1 MPVLSRL
8 VMVSNRVIDLNAA
21 TQAGGVSVA
30 IYDTLARHPGF
41 WFGWNGKIEEEND
54 TAAPVTTTADG
65 HTTVTVSLTAD
76 DYNDYYLGYSNSVLW
91 PVFHN
96 RLDLAQFEAGYYA
109 RYVAVNAKLA
119 DVLAPLIEPDDV
131 IWIHDYHLL
140 PMALELRRR
149 GIENPIGYFLHIPVG
164 SAQALLAIPEYRELA
179 RSLSA
184 YDLIGLQTP
193 GDVRNL
199 IDFLL
204 QSVSGRLLPTGRIRV
219 FDAELDIGCFPVGI
233 EPSEFASPD
242 HSAQI
247 ESSEPSRIIGIDRL
261 DYTKGLPQKFRA
273 FGKLLE
279 EYPEYRRRIV
289 LSQFAPPTRE
299 SVEAYADIKS
309 ELESLSGSI
318 NGRYGE
324 LDWVPINYIHRTMPR
339 NELRDIY
346 RSSRV
351 GWVTPLMDGM
361 NLVAKEFVA
370 SQNPQ
375 DPGVLI
381 LSKFAGAAVQ
391 LTDAVLVNPYDIND
405 MTQGLR
411 TALEMPAEERLAR
424 HEKLSS
430 VVHESDSAA
439 WSSSYYSALVKAG
452 ERRLGRTAQ
461 SSPRMNEALDRLKTA
476 IKKNSEKSS
485 ASGRRAAHA

>member
-1 MPVLSRL
+1 MRNLRTS
-8 VMVSNRVIDLNAA
+8 
-21 TQAGGVSVA
+21 
-30 IYDTLARHPGF
+30 
-41 WFGWNGKIEEEND
+41 
-54 TAAPVTTTADG
+54 
-65 HTTVTVSLTAD
+65 
-76 DYNDYYLGYSNSVLW
+76 
-91 PVFHN
+91 
-96 RLDLAQFEAGYYA
+96 
-109 RYVAVNAKLA
+109 
-119 DVLAPLIEPDDV
+119 LAPLIEPDDV

-204 QSVSGRLLPTGRIRV
+204 QSVSGRLLPSG
-219 FDAELDIGCFPVGI
+219 A
-233 EPSEFASPD
+233 FASSMPNSISAAFPSVSTRASLRLPD
-242 HSAQI
+242 HPHQI
-247 ESSEPSRIIGIDRL
+247 ENSEPSRIIGIDRL

-339 NELRDIY
+339 SELRDIY
-346 RSSRV
+346 RSSRM

-361 NLVAKEFVA
+361 NLVAKEFVV
-370 SQNPQ
+370 SQNPH
-375 DPGVLI
+375 G
-381 LSKFAGAAVQ
+381 S
-391 LTDAVLVNPYDIND
+391 
-405 MTQGLR
+405 
-411 TALEMPAEERLAR
+411 
-424 HEKLSS
+424 
-430 VVHESDSAA
+430 
-439 WSSSYYSALVKAG
+439 
-452 ERRLGRTAQ
+452 GRTDTLEVCRGRCAVDRRSAGQ
-461 SSPRMNEALDRLKTA
+461 SL
-476 IKKNSEKSS
+476 
-485 ASGRRAAHA
+485 